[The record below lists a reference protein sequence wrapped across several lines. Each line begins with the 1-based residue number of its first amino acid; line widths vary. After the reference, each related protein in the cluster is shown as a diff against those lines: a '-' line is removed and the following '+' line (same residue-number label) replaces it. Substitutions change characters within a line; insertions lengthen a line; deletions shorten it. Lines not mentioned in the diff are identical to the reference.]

1 MEMGIS
7 LPCCLQKMSDKKL
20 YDVAIIGG
28 GLAGLNL
35 SIQLARK
42 GHSVVLFEKET
53 YPFHKVCGEYISME
67 SWNFLTNEIGV
78 NLKDYEV
85 AFINKLWVTSPI
97 GESLKSDLDL
107 GGFGISRFK
116 LDFLLRD
123 LAISVGVSVMENCK
137 AEDVAFKNNCFTI
150 KTNKGVFN
158 ATICAG
164 SWGKRSNFDVKW
176 KRAFISK
183 TSSRL
188 NNYVGIKYHVKMNFP
203 DDVIALHNFKD
214 GYCGM
219 SKIEDDKYCVCYLT
233 KASNIKNAGSIKKA
247 EEEVLYQNPHL
258 KKVFENMEHCYDAPL
273 SISQISFSKKNAVE
287 NNVLMIG
294 DAAGMITPL
303 CGNGMSM
310 AMHGSKLAATQI
322 SAFLNN
328 EISRREMELNYSKNW
343 KNNFET
349 RVATGKFIQYLFG
362 RTIVTNTLVNLMNK
376 SKLLTEKLVH
386 LTHGRS
392 F

>member
-1 MEMGIS
+1 MIDA
-7 LPCCLQKMSDKKL
+7 KT
-20 YDVAIIGG
+20 YDVAVIGG
-28 GLAGLNL
+28 GLAGINL

-67 SWNFLTNEIGV
+67 SWNFLANEIEV
-78 NLKDYEV
+78 NLKEHEV
-85 AFINKLWVTSPI
+85 AFINKLWVTSPD
-97 GESLKSDLDL
+97 GESLRSDLAS
-107 GGFGISRFK
+107 GGFGVSRYK
-116 LDFLLRD
+116 LDFLLKNI
-123 LAISVGVSVMENCK
+123 AVTAGVSVFENCK
-137 AEDVAFKNNCFTI
+137 AEEVIFDNNIFNI
-150 KTNKGVFN
+150 KTNTGNFN
-158 ATICAG
+158 AKVCCG

-176 KRAFISK
+176 KRAFTYK

-188 NNYVGIKYHVKMNFP
+188 NNYVGIKYHVKMNFE

-214 GYCGM
+214 GYCGI

-233 KASNIKNAGSIKKA
+233 KASNIKKAGSIKKA
-247 EEEVLYQNPHL
+247 EEQILYQNPHL
-258 KKVFENMEHCYDAPL
+258 KNAFEKMEHCYDAPL

-287 NNVLMIG
+287 NNVLMVG

-310 AMHGSKLAATQI
+310 AMHGSKIAAAEI
-322 SAFLNN
+322 SAFLKNS
-328 EISRREMELNYSKNW
+328 ISRKEMENNYSKNW

-349 RVATGKFIQYLFG
+349 RVATGKLVQYLFG
-362 RTIVTNTLVNLMNK
+362 RTAATNLLVKIMNK
-376 SKLLTEKLVH
+376 SRFLTDKLIN
-386 LTHGRS
+386 LTHGKS

>member
-1 MEMGIS
+1 MIENNT
-7 LPCCLQKMSDKKL
+7 
-20 YDVAIIGG
+20 YDVALIGG

-42 GHSVVLFEKET
+42 GHSVVLFEKEI

-67 SWNFLTNEIGV
+67 SWDFLTKEIGV
-78 NLKDYEV
+78 DLKEHEV
-85 AFINKLWVTSPI
+85 AFINKLWITSPE

-107 GGFGISRFK
+107 GGFGISRHK
-116 LDFLLRD
+116 LDFLLKNIA
-123 LAISVGVSVMENCK
+123 LEAGVSVIENCK
-137 AEDVAFKNNCFTI
+137 AEEVHFQNDIFNI
-150 KTNKGVFN
+150 KTTSGSFKAMV
-158 ATICAG
+158 CCG

-176 KRAFISK
+176 KRSFTEK
-183 TSSRL
+183 TSYRL
-188 NNYVGIKYHVKMNFP
+188 NNYVGIKYHVKMDFEE
-203 DDVIALHNFKD
+203 DVIALHNFKD

-233 KASNIKNAGSIKKA
+233 KASNIKKAGSIKKA
-247 EEEVLYQNPHL
+247 EEEILYQNSHL
-258 KKVFENMEHCYDAPL
+258 KKVFESMEHCYDAPL

-328 EISRREMELNYSKNW
+328 SISRKDMERNYIKNW

-349 RVATGKFIQYLFG
+349 RVATGKLVQYFFG
-362 RTIVTNTLVNLMNK
+362 RTSATNMLVKFMNK
-376 SKLLTEKLVH
+376 SRYLTDKLVH
-386 LTHGRS
+386 LTHGKS

>member
-1 MEMGIS
+1 
-7 LPCCLQKMSDKKL
+7 MSELKT
-20 YDVAIIGG
+20 YDVGIIGG

-35 SIQLARK
+35 SIQLARN
-42 GHSVVLFEKET
+42 GHSVVLIEKET

-67 SWNFLTNEIGV
+67 SWNFLVNEIGI
-78 NLKDYEV
+78 NLKEKEV
-85 AFINKLWVTSPI
+85 AFINKLWITSPE
-97 GESLKSDLDL
+97 GKSLKSNLDL

-116 LDFLLRD
+116 LDFLLRE
-123 LAISVGVSVMENCK
+123 LAVSVGVSIMENCK
-137 AEDVAFKNNCFTI
+137 AEDVTFHDNLFCV
-150 KTNKGVFN
+150 KTNKGDLKARV
-158 ATICAG
+158 CAG

-176 KRAFISK
+176 KRTFISK

-188 NNYVGIKYHVKMNFP
+188 NNYVGIKYHVKMDFP
-203 DDVIALHNFKD
+203 ADVIALHNFKD

-233 KASNIKNAGSIKKA
+233 KASNIKKAGSVKKA
-247 EEEVLYQNPHL
+247 EEEVLYKNPHL
-258 KKVFENMEHCYDAPL
+258 KKIFENMEHCYDAPL

-310 AMHGSKLAATQI
+310 AMHSSKLAAIEVT
-322 SAFLNN
+322 AFLNN
-328 EISRREMELNYSKNW
+328 YINRKEMELNYIKNW
-343 KNNFET
+343 KQNFET

-362 RTIVTNTLVNLMNK
+362 RTAATNVLVNFMNK
-376 SKLLTEKLVH
+376 SKYLTDKLVH
-386 LTHGRS
+386 LTHGKS

>member
-1 MEMGIS
+1 MI
-7 LPCCLQKMSDKKL
+7 DKKT
-20 YDVAIIGG
+20 YDVGIIGG

-42 GHSVVLFEKET
+42 GHSIVLFEKET

-67 SWNFLTNEIGV
+67 SWNFLVNEIGV
-78 NLKDYEV
+78 NLKEHEV
-85 AFINKLWVTSPI
+85 AFIDKLWVTSPD

-107 GGFGISRFK
+107 GGFGISRYK
-116 LDFLLRD
+116 LDFLLKN
-123 LAISVGVSVMENCK
+123 LAVELGVSIIENCK
-137 AEDVAFKNNCFTI
+137 AEDVNFGDNIFTV
-150 KTNKGVFN
+150 KTTKGVFN
-158 ATICAG
+158 AKVCAG

-188 NNYVGIKYHVKMNFP
+188 NNYVGIKYHVKMNFAA
-203 DDVIALHNFKD
+203 DVIALHNFKD

-233 KASNIKNAGSIKKA
+233 KASNIKKAGSIKKA
-247 EEEVLYQNPHL
+247 EEDVLYQNPHL
-258 KKVFENMEHCYDAPL
+258 KKVFESMQHCYDAPL

-287 NNVLMIG
+287 NNILMIG

-310 AMHGSKLAATQI
+310 AMHGSKLAAMEI
-322 SAFLNN
+322 SAFLNDS
-328 EISRREMELNYSKNW
+328 ISRKEMERNYSKNW

-349 RVATGKFIQYLFG
+349 RVATGKLVQYLFG
-362 RTIVTNTLVNLMNK
+362 RKSATNMLVKFMNK
-376 SKLLTEKLVH
+376 SKYLTDKLVH
-386 LTHGRS
+386 LTHGKS

>member
-1 MEMGIS
+1 MIENNA
-7 LPCCLQKMSDKKL
+7 
-20 YDVAIIGG
+20 YDVALIGG

-67 SWNFLTNEIGV
+67 SWNFLTEEIGV
-78 NLKDYEV
+78 ELKNHEV
-85 AFINKLWVTSPI
+85 PFITKLWVTSPK
-97 GESLKSDLDL
+97 GESLKSKLNL
-107 GGFGISRFK
+107 GGFGVSRYK
-116 LDFLLRD
+116 LDFLLKEIA
-123 LAISVGVSVMENCK
+123 LTAGVSVIEKCK
-137 AEDVAFKNNCFTI
+137 AEEVIFNKNIFTI
-150 KTNKGVFN
+150 KTNSGIFTTKVCCG
-158 ATICAG
+158 T
-164 SWGKRSNFDVKW
+164 WGKRSNFDIKW
-176 KRAFISK
+176 KRAFTGK

-188 NNYVGIKYHVKMNFP
+188 NNYVGIKYHVKMDFEP
-203 DDVIALHNFKD
+203 DVIALHNFKD

-219 SKIEDDKYCVCYLT
+219 SKIEDDKFCVCYLT
-233 KASNIKNAGSIKKA
+233 KASNIKEAGSIKKA
-247 EEEVLYQNPHL
+247 EEQILYQNPHL
-258 KKVFENMEHCYDAPL
+258 KKVFEKMEHCYDAPL

-310 AMHGSKLAATQI
+310 AMHGSKLAATSI

-328 EISRREMELNYSKNW
+328 NMSRKEMELNYTRDW

-349 RVATGKFIQYLFG
+349 RVKTGKFVQYFFG
-362 RTIVTNTLVNLMNK
+362 RMAATNFLVKSMNY
-376 SKLLTEKLVH
+376 SKMLTNKLIK
-386 LTHGRS
+386 LTHGKS